1 MAKIAEKVCLEC
13 GGKISGRADKKFC
26 SDQCRV
32 SYNNK
37 LNRDETAYMNNVTNI
52 LRKNRRVLLELN
64 TTGKSK
70 VSRDKLN
77 DKGFDFNYFTS
88 QYKTKDGTIYNF
100 CYEQGYLPLENNW
113 YLLVVKGESPKS
125 QPQ

>member
-13 GGKISGRADKKFC
+13 GSKISGRADKKFC

-64 TTGKSK
+64 ITGKTK

-100 CYEQGYLPLENNW
+100 CYEQG
-113 YLLVVKGESPKS
+113 
-125 QPQ
+125 